1 MDRPAALLNVLP
13 QVDAE
18 IPFLPGRSL
27 KYVAPRLSSSARSRP
42 NLSVQAPHPPLVTDL
57 IQSFEPDYRAPFL
70 AHPNRSSTSTTAAA
84 GAAGVSASSMP
95 ALRIA
100 PASASAGVSPLAS
113 EKHDT
118 RPTSRRSFACPCPV
132 WYWKMLLIR

>member
-1 MDRPAALLNVLP
+1 MPNFFTANEPEKRLCDKGMDRPAAVLIVLP

-18 IPFLPGRSL
+18 IPVLPGRRL

-70 AHPNRSSTSTTAAA
+70 AHPTRSSTSNTAAA
-84 GAAGVSASSMP
+84 GAAAVSAPSIP
-95 ALRIA
+95 A
-100 PASASAGVSPLAS
+100 
-113 EKHDT
+113 
-118 RPTSRRSFACPCPV
+118 RPDQRRVGKTSVHPC
-132 WYWKMLLIR
+132 YS